1 MNFKNILWTYRPK
14 KDGTCAVKIYVNDNG
29 KPKYIKTGLAVDPVH
44 WDPKG
49 KVKKSHPLHELYNAK
64 IMAVRREVED
74 HFLNGGNYLDYKVK
88 AQPGRASLMEL
99 CRTFLKEVE
108 QGQLPIKA
116 GTAKNYRA
124 TLRRLQAYCK
134 LHNLETINFQDVDMV
149 FYQDFTDYLGK
160 YAGCKLPGISK
171 HIKIIKRLMNMGLE
185 RKLHDC
191 HGHQEKGFRRY
202 KSRSSNKIYLTE
214 EEIQTINSLDLSA
227 QPSLEKER
235 DRFLIGYFF
244 ILRFSDVIRISR
256 DRIFRL
262 HDVEYLRM
270 KAMKTGI
277 ETIVPVKEEAR
288 AILEQY
294 DYDLSFT
301 SNQQANRAL
310 KNIAAMAGITQ
321 LATEGSR
328 TLPKCQ
334 FVQTHTARR
343 SAATNLYLQGV
354 STKIIADLG
363 GWDNEQTLN
372 VYLRASGLD
381 TAILAKDL
389 DFFK

>member
-1 MNFKNILWTYRPK
+1 
-14 KDGTCAVKIYVNDNG
+14 
-29 KPKYIKTGLAVDPVH
+29 
-44 WDPKG
+44 
-49 KVKKSHPLHELYNAK
+49 
-64 IMAVRREVED
+64 MAVRREVED
-74 HFLNGGNYLDYKVK
+74 HFLNGGSYLEYKGK
-88 AQPGRASLMEL
+88 SRPGGSSLIEL
-99 CRTFLKEVE
+99 CKTFLHEVGE
-108 QGQLPIKA
+108 GQLPIKA
-116 GTAKNYRA
+116 GTAKNYKA
-124 TLRRLQAYCK
+124 TLHRLEDYCA
-134 LHNLETINFQDVDMV
+134 LNQIETIHFEDVDMA
-149 FYQDFTDYLGK
+149 FYQRFTDYLRK
-160 YAGCKLPGISK
+160 HANCKLPGISK
-171 HIKIIKRLMNMGLE
+171 HIKIIKRLMNIGLE
-185 RKLHDC
+185 RKLHEYR
-191 HGHQEKGFRRY
+191 GHQEKGFRAY
-202 KSRSSNKIYLTE
+202 KSRSSSKIYLTE
-214 EEIQTINSLDLSA
+214 EEIKTIRALELSA

-256 DRIFRL
+256 ERIFKL
-262 HDVEYLRM
+262 HNVEYLRM

-288 AILEQY
+288 KILEKY
-294 DYDLSFT
+294 YYDLSFT

-321 LATEGSR
+321 SVTEGNR

-363 GWDNEQTLN
+363 GWDSEQTLN

-381 TAILAKDL
+381 TAMLAKDL